1 MVKAEGPMPDQ
12 DALAAKFGLTV
23 AHGISR
29 SPRQSAGSGGGRGED
44 VDGQAGLSNIE
55 GAINNAQLS
64 ALMEPLQAGR
74 GL

>member
-1 MVKAEGPMPDQ
+1 MVKAEGQMPDQ

-23 AHGISR
+23 AQGISR
-29 SPRQSAGSGGGRGED
+29 SLTQSDARGGNKGED